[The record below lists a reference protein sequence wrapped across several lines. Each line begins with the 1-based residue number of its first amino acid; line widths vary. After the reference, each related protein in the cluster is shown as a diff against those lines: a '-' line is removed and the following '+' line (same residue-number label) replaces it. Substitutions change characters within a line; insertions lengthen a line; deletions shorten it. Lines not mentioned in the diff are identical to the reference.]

1 MTPACDS
8 ETLATSWPVAMNIAV
23 RPFAACAPLFAEP
36 ARKAPAL
43 ETWRHQNR
51 SFALTP
57 IMLFSRSP
65 LIVHSA
71 TTRLPR
77 VSSMLARECF
87 LSVSMLPD
95 RM

>member
-1 MTPACDS
+1 
-8 ETLATSWPVAMNIAV
+8 MNIAV

-36 ARKAPAL
+36 ARNAPAF
-43 ETWRHQNR
+43 ETWRDQNS
-51 SFALTP
+51 SFDEMP
-57 IMLFSRSP
+57 IRLFSRSP
-65 LIVHSA
+65 RMLHSA